1 MNGPLN
7 TPTRLVLCV
16 ISGVALG
23 VAFPKFDINLLAWVA
38 FVPLLQAIEGESMGR
53 VFGYAFFQGLV
64 CYVVSLYWI
73 EFTLHHFAGV
83 NPILAAGPLV
93 LLAAIMALFAGLAI
107 WAAQFATVRLGLPI
121 FVTLPIA
128 WPAVEWL
135 RSFFPIGFPWN
146 LLGYTAYRNL
156 ELIQF
161 AEINRRLRRFG
172 PDRVLQRSGFRR
184 AVRAPFAPRSDL
196 EPRHA
201 DGPDA
206 GGACL
211 RGDPNKHAGIAGAG
225 RATPGRD
232 GPGQHPAE
240 HQVGPGVSRYQLQ
253 RLR

>member
-1 MNGPLN
+1 MADGGRSGFAGRPCGCVGRDLARRRRNLRSLPGPSPMRRSDTASGSIRDVLNGPLN
-7 TPTRLVLCV
+7 TSTRLALCV
-16 ISGVALG
+16 LSGIALG

-38 FVPLLQAIEGESMGR
+38 FVPLLHAIEGESMGR
-53 VFGYAFFQGLV
+53 VFGYAWFQGLV

-93 LLAAIMALFAGLAI
+93 LLATIMALFAGLAI
-107 WAAQFATVRLGLPI
+107 WAAEFATVRLGLPI

-161 AEINRRLRRFG
+161 AEVTG
-172 PDRVLQRSGFRR
+172 VY
-184 AVRAPFAPRSDL
+184 
-196 EPRHA
+196 
-201 DGPDA
+201 
-206 GGACL
+206 
-211 RGDPNKHAGIAGAG
+211 
-225 RATPGRD
+225 
-232 GPGQHPAE
+232 
-240 HQVGPGVSRYQLQ
+240 GVSALIVFFNAVIFVVLFGRHSRRVQT
-253 RLR
+253 

>member
-1 MNGPLN
+1 MRRSDTASRAVWDVLNGPLN
-7 TPTRLVLCV
+7 FTTRLALCV

-38 FVPLLQAIEGESMGR
+38 FVPLLHAIEGESMGR
-53 VFGYAFFQGLV
+53 VFGYAWFQGLV

-146 LLGYTAYRNL
+146 LLGYTAYSNL
-156 ELIQF
+156 QLIQF
-161 AEINRRLRRFG
+161 A
-172 PDRVLQRSGFRR
+172 
-184 AVRAPFAPRSDL
+184 
-196 EPRHA
+196 
-201 DGPDA
+201 
-206 GGACL
+206 
-211 RGDPNKHAGIAGAG
+211 
-225 RATPGRD
+225 
-232 GPGQHPAE
+232 
-240 HQVGPGVSRYQLQ
+240 
-253 RLR
+253 